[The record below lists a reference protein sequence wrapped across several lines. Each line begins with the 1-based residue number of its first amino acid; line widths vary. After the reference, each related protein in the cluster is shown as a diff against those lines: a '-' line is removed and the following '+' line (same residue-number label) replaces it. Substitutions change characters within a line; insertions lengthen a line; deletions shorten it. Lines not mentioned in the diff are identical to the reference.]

1 MISSR
6 LKAEQG
12 PKEALKEFFGFDSF
26 KGNQEEVI
34 DCLLSGEDCFVIMPT
49 GAGKSLCYQLPAL
62 MLEGTAIIISPL
74 IALMKNQVDSIR
86 GFSSSNN
93 VAHFLNSSLS
103 KTDITQ
109 VKHDI
114 VSGNT
119 KLLYVAPETL
129 KKDET
134 LEFLRTIQVSFVAV
148 DEAHC
153 ISEWGHDFRPEYR
166 RIKSMVQ
173 QIGSVPIIALTATAT
188 PKVQFDIQKNLNML
202 DAKVFKS
209 SFNRTNLY
217 YDVRAKRSKEKVY
230 KDMVGFIKANTGSS
244 GIIYCLSRKKVEEIA
259 EMLVINGV
267 KALPY
272 HAGLDAKTRAG
283 NQDKFLMEDADVIVA
298 TIAFGMG
305 IDKPDV
311 RYVIHYDVPKS
322 LEGYYQETGR
332 AGRDGMNSDCIMYYN
347 PNDIEKLEKFLKDKP
362 VAEQEI
368 GTLLI
373 DETSAYAESSQC
385 RRKFLLHYFGETY
398 NEDDCNTMCDNC
410 RHPKPKQEVSEDMQA
425 FLDVMNTTLK
435 GEFNVHHIVNFAVG
449 KRSDTIKDYGHD
461 KDPKFGFG
469 KEKDAL
475 YWKSISRLAHLHDY
489 LHKNIEKYGLFSL
502 TEKGRNYIQN
512 PIPHKMAVDVEYEN
526 VDEQDFET
534 AKVEDPTDKVL
545 FAMLKDLRK
554 KVAKSN
560 NLPPYVIF
568 QDPSLDDM
576 ATKYP
581 ITLED
586 LEKVHGVGK
595 NKAHKYGQPFVEL
608 IATYVEENDIVR
620 PDDFVVKTSGEKS
633 RKKIAIIQNID
644 KKVDIEVIAKS
655 LGVEIKEFIEEL
667 EQMVAS
673 GTKLDL
679 MYYLTE
685 LMDEEYLEEIFAYFR
700 KQEEDDIEAAVNAF
714 DGDFSL
720 EELKLCRI
728 QFISDMSI

>member
-1 MISSR
+1 MNNSELVKVMEPID
-6 LKAEQG
+6 
-12 PKEALKEFFGFDSF
+12 ALKKFFGFDSF
-26 KGNQEEVI
+26 KGNQEDVI
-34 DCLLSGEDCFVIMPT
+34 KCLLQGNDCFVIMPT

-86 GFSSSNN
+86 GFSDADNI
-93 VAHFLNSSLS
+93 AHFLNSSLS
-103 KTDITQ
+103 KADITRVKTDISA
-109 VKHDI
+109 K
-114 VSGNT
+114 ST
-119 KLLYVAPETL
+119 KLLYIAPETL

-134 LEFLRTIQVSFVAV
+134 LEFLQTIQVSFVAV

-166 RIKSMVQ
+166 RIKSMVK
-173 QIGSVPIIALTATAT
+173 QIGNVPIIALTATAT

-202 DAKVFKS
+202 EATVFKS
-209 SFNRTNLY
+209 SFNRSNLY
-217 YDVRAKRSKEKVY
+217 YDVKPKNSKEKVF
-230 KDMVGFIKANTGSS
+230 KDMVSYIKRNAGSS

-259 EMLVINGV
+259 EMLAINEV

-272 HAGLDAKTRAG
+272 HAGLDAKTRVK
-283 NQDKFLMEDADVIVA
+283 NQDAFLMEDTDVIVA

-332 AGRDGMNSDCIMYYN
+332 AGRDGLSGDCIMFYN

-373 DETSAYAESSQC
+373 DETSAYAETSQC
-385 RRKFLLHYFGETY
+385 RRKFLLHYFGEDY
-398 NEDDCNTMCDNC
+398 DDSNCNEMCDNC
-410 RHPKPKQEVSEDMQA
+410 RHPKPKQEISEDIVK
-425 FLDVMNTTLK
+425 LLKCMNTSLN
-435 GEFNVHHIVNFAVG
+435 GEFEVSHIVNYATG
-449 KRSDTIKDYGHD
+449 KKTDTIKDYGHFNNSD
-461 KDPKFGFG
+461 FGFG
-469 KEKDAL
+469 KDKDKL
-475 YWKSISRLAHLHDY
+475 YWKSLVRLAHLNNY
-489 LHKNIEKYGLFSL
+489 LFKNIEKYGLYSI
-502 TEKGRNYIQN
+502 TEAGKNYIN
-512 PIPHKMAVDVEYEN
+512 KPTKHLMAVDVEFDN
-526 VDEQDFET
+526 VEETDYET
-534 AKVEDPTDKVL
+534 AKVEDTCDKVL
-545 FAMLKDLRK
+545 FSMLKDLRK
-554 KVAKSN
+554 TVAKRH
-560 NLPPYVIF
+560 NLPPDVIF
-568 QDPSLDDM
+568 QDPSLEDM

-581 ITLED
+581 ISMED
-586 LEKVHGVGK
+586 LERVHGVGK
-595 NKAHKYGQPFVEL
+595 NKAEKYGEEFIKL
-608 IATYVEENDIVR
+608 ITLYVEENEIDR

-655 LGVEIKEFIEEL
+655 LGIEIKEFVDEL
-667 EQMVAS
+667 EQMVSS

-685 LMDEEYLEEIFAYFR
+685 LMDVEYLEEIFEYFKR
-700 KQEEDDIEAAVNAF
+700 QDEDDLEKAVKDF

-720 EELKLCRI
+720 EELKLCRM
-728 QFISDMSI
+728 QFISDMAN